1 MFAMNL
7 GDEFCLAGVPQLQS
21 VRDHYSTKLRFKQS
35 PETKA
40 IVDAKCQ

>member
-1 MFAMNL
+1 MFAMNH
-7 GDEFCLAGVPQLQS
+7 GDVFCLAGVSQLQS
-21 VRDHYSTKLRFKQS
+21 DSYSTKLRFKQS